1 MVSIHELHSLTLF
14 PWFPGELDP
23 VATEVCWFVKLISWN

>member
-1 MVSIHELHSLTLF
+1 MYTCTSKSLTLF

-23 VATEVCWFVKLISWN
+23 VATEVCWFVKLMS